1 MTKQEIILANQ
12 QYLFP
17 SVFHYYK
24 EPLVVT
30 RAKDQFVWDA
40 DGNQFLDFFGGIVTI
55 SVGHCNDTVNR
66 KVHEQIDKLQHASTV
81 FANEPQAA
89 LAKRI
94 AEITPGGKLTKS
106 FFTNSGTE
114 ANETAFVTAR
124 CYTGSYE
131 IVALRHSYHGRS
143 GVAMAAS
150 GQSSWRLGGA
160 APSGFVHALSA
171 YCYRCP
177 LGLTYPSCNVRCA
190 RDLEEMIRT
199 STSGR
204 IAAFIA
210 EPIQGVGGFI
220 TPPKEYFE
228 IIAGIVRKSG
238 GLFISDEVQTGWGRT
253 GGKWFGI
260 EQWGVMPDII
270 TSAKSLG
277 NGSPVGLTV
286 ARPDVADALKGS
298 TISTF
303 GGNPVTATQ
312 AKAVIDFI
320 DENKLMINAAETGAY
335 LRGKLEELKAKY
347 SLIGDVR
354 GMGLLQALELVEDR
368 ESRKPAADATL
379 ALMESTRGN
388 RVLIGKGGTYGNVIR
403 ISPPLNI
410 SKSDVDEFAL
420 RLDASLQQVTQARM
434 AGGTYG
440 NVIRISPPLNISKSD
455 VDEFALR
462 LDASL
467 QQVTQARIQPQREL
481 IDIALG
487 DI

>member
-12 QYLFP
+12 QHLFP

-30 RAKDQFVWDA
+30 KAKDQYVWDI
-40 DGNQFLDFFGGIVTI
+40 DGNQYLDFFGGIVTI

-66 KVHEQIDKLQHASTV
+66 KVHEQMDKLQHVSTV
-81 FANEPQAA
+81 FANEPQAV

-94 AEITPGGKLTKS
+94 AGITPGGKLTKS

-114 ANETAFVTAR
+114 ANETAFLTAR
-124 CYTGSYE
+124 CFTGNHE

-143 GVAMAAS
+143 ALAMAAT
-150 GQSSWRLGGA
+150 GNAAWRLGGA
-160 APSGFVHALSA
+160 APSGFVHGINA

-177 LGLTYPSCNVRCA
+177 FGLEYPSCNVRCA
-190 RDLEEMIRT
+190 RDMEEMIRT

-204 IAAFIA
+204 VAAFIA

-220 TPPKEYFE
+220 VPPKEYFE
-228 IIAGIVRKSG
+228 IVQGIVKKAG

-260 EQWGVMPDII
+260 EHWGVQPDMM
-270 TSAKSLG
+270 TSAKGLG
-277 NGSPVGLTV
+277 NGAPVGLTV
-286 ARPDVADALKGS
+286 ARPEVADAMKGA

-335 LRGKLEELKAKY
+335 LHAKLEELKGKFP
-347 SLIGDVR
+347 LIGDVR
-354 GMGLLQALELVEDR
+354 GMGLMQAIELVEDR
-368 ESRKPAADATL
+368 VSKKPAADATN
-379 ALMESTRGN
+379 ALMEAAREN
-388 RVLIGKGGTYGNVIR
+388 RLMIGKGGTYGNVIR
-403 ISPPLNI
+403 ITPALNI
-410 SKSDVDEFAL
+410 SKSDVDDFAL
-420 RLDASLQQVTQARM
+420 RMDASLQKVTADQM
-434 AGGTYG
+434 AGQTVGA
-440 NVIRISPPLNISKSD
+440 K
-455 VDEFALR
+455 
-462 LDASL
+462 
-467 QQVTQARIQPQREL
+467 
-481 IDIALG
+481 
-487 DI
+487 